1 MPGPDDLA
9 ALKAERDAAERA
21 YTDTLARIDRAL
33 QVFPADFPFPPP
45 APDEHQVAT
54 LNTIW
59 KIDRPAEAT
68 GLRGWVNDLVR
79 RFIAPLFRRQ
89 EAFNSAVV
97 DHLNRQMGFANDTRR
112 SIAATRAMLAEI
124 LELQRRLLEFLQQI
138 APYVD
143 ARHRDVARGLAGA
156 INAVADE
163 VLKKSDAMLARD
175 RRHEMRVSDLE
186 ASLAALR
193 QQILDLQK
201 TRDR

>member
-1 MPGPDDLA
+1 MPSQDDLA

-21 YTDTLARIDRAL
+21 YRETLARIDHAL

-45 APDEHQVAT
+45 APDDAQVAA
-54 LNTIW
+54 LNTLW
-59 KIDRPAEAT
+59 KTDRPAAAEGA
-68 GLRGWVNDLVR
+68 RGWLNNLAS

-89 EAFNSAVV
+89 EAFNAAVV

-112 SIAATRAMLAEI
+112 SIAATREMLAEL
-124 LELQRRLLEFLQQI
+124 LELQRRLLEFLLQL

-143 ARHRDVARGLAGA
+143 VRQRDVARGLAGA
-156 INAVADE
+156 INAVTDD

-175 RRHEMRVSDLE
+175 RRHEMRVADLE
-186 ASLAALR
+186 ASVAALR

-201 TRDR
+201 TLER